1 MQEHMW
7 FASAVQLAGGNFLR
21 DDTVI
26 TSDCINFVFSLLSLS
41 PFLFFFHAYCKFFG
55 PKI

>member
-7 FASAVQLAGGNFLR
+7 FAAAVQLAGGNFLR

-41 PFLFFFHAYCKFFG
+41 PFFFSHAYCKFFG

>member
-7 FASAVQLAGGNFLR
+7 FAAAVQLAGGNFLR